1 MKRYKIGFFLGIFS
15 IMLSYRYVADKRVIL
30 IFFAVFFSLPY
41 IWHPMK
47 KFRKK
52 KKYLKSSLCKIDK
65 MSGEEFELYLQ
76 AHFQKK
82 GYYAKHV
89 GQTGDYGADLILY
102 GKRRRKTVV
111 QAKRY
116 NNSVGI
122 KAIQEVISAKAYY
135 DCRDAMVVTN
145 SRFTHAAKELARK
158 ANVELW
164 DRDRIRL
171 EFHA

>member
-1 MKRYKIGFFLGIFS
+1 
-15 IMLSYRYVADKRVIL
+15 
-30 IFFAVFFSLPY
+30 
-41 IWHPMK
+41 
-47 KFRKK
+47 
-52 KKYLKSSLCKIDK
+52 